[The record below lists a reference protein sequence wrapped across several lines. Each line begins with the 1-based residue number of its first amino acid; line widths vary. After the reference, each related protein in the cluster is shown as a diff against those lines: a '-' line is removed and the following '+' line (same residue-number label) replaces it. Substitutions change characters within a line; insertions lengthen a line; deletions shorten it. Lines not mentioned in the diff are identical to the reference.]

1 MIYIPSTSLSQVYL
15 YLQIYM
21 YIYIYIFQNET
32 KAFFRVTY
40 FEGLTKFER
49 VMGLL
54 SEHQTAPWFKSIL
67 KMLSLHSHPGL
78 FSLLKPIVGTRIV
91 NKIVMLLYRDE
102 AYAATVKG
110 SSFLVYLGVS
120 LLLDIVLMFGEYAF
134 SMHNQIRDER
144 YITGLT
150 LNNLNV
156 PNPPFN

>member
-1 MIYIPSTSLSQVYL
+1 MQ
-15 YLQIYM
+15 
-21 YIYIYIFQNET
+21 IFQNE
-32 KAFFRVTY
+32 KAFLRVS
-40 FEGLTKFER
+40 GVTKFER

-54 SEHQTAPWFKSIL
+54 QQHHTSPWFKSIIA
-67 KMLSLHSHPGL
+67 LSLHSHPGL

-110 SSFLVYLGVS
+110 SSFLVYLGFS